1 VTPAAG
7 TFSQGAEPVGVVH
20 QRKDR
25 LRKRV
30 GCELPL
36 EQQDARAGVGERVR
50 VEGLMIGG
58 GRGQRHQDAR
68 LPPGAQLGDGHRAGA
83 CDDEMRGRVRGA
95 DRIEEPADDDAS
107 RHRER
112 RGSAK
117 DALLLYDESPAGRAA
132 RERLAEAHRI
142 APAPTYQGKG
152 RPTKKERRELQRL
165 EEGED

>member
-1 VTPAAG
+1 MTDSVRLDRWLWAARFFR
-7 TFSQGAEPVGVVH
+7 TRALASAAVGGGKVQVN
-20 QRKDR
+20 
-25 LRKRV
+25 
-30 GCELPL
+30 G
-36 EQQDARAGVGERVR
+36 ARAKPAKQLQIGDSLRVR
-50 VEGLMIGG
+50 VGPYDWLVTV
-58 GRGQRHQDAR
+58 
-68 LPPGAQLGDGHRAGA
+68 RALT
-83 CDDEMRGRVRGA
+83 
-95 DRIEEPADDDAS
+95 
-107 RHRER
+107 ER